1 MSGST
6 NQREILKV
14 GQLGTLSLQVVTWL
28 RKRTKV
34 KAKIRKAAMDVVETS
49 IYIYICRQED
59 LF

>member
-1 MSGST
+1 MGA
-6 NQREILKV
+6 
-14 GQLGTLSLQVVTWL
+14 LSLQVVTWL